1 MKLLF
6 FGRLRDC
13 AGVGEREIDL
23 PPGITTVASLREWIG
38 RDLPQLLES
47 TVRIAIDDRLVM
59 GGETIGDAREIA
71 FLPTVS
77 GG

>member
-38 RDLPQLLES
+38 RDFPQLLEP
-47 TVRIAIDDRLVM
+47 TVRIAIDDRLAI

-71 FLPTVS
+71 FLPAVS